1 MARKVLESANA
12 LNSTQLNELSAE
24 IELVE
29 SLEALINK
37 HEHDLRLELPPRL
50 AEVDNILNDFEKRGL
65 DFFDSKLKISN
76 IFNLAKPDKI
86 KLEFQDEVQ
95 ADVASEIENKVRELI
110 DWTVDKDLELWYR
123 IAGDLERRNEE
134 TKLLAGKRSVSEQ
147 TERRNEL
154 INKASQS
161 IQTVVS
167 GFDRK
172 KTG

>member
-1 MARKVLESANA
+1 M
-12 LNSTQLNELSAE
+12 
-24 IELVE
+24 
-29 SLEALINK
+29 
-37 HEHDLRLELPPRL
+37 
-50 AEVDNILNDFEKRGL
+50 NDFEKRGL